1 MKRQKLLR
9 QIMSLGLLFS
19 LILPMA
25 LDALHYAIFHHHEE
39 DQSSGLVF
47 QANES
52 SHIVCSFP
60 FVTKEYSENIFY
72 IHVFERILDIWV
84 PAEISISKV
93 VSYFPNPLRGPPL
106 RIIIQ

>member
-39 DQSSGLVF
+39 DQNKELVF
-47 QANES
+47 QVNEN
-52 SHIVCSFP
+52 SHTVCSFP
-60 FVTKEYSENIFY
+60 FVTKEYSKITFS